1 MKKIAC
7 LFSLFFL
14 VITHSLPAF
23 ATEKNVNQKTK
34 VRQITGLVKTIN
46 TEEKTITLTKKIKK
60 QPVDTVVHVVEKT
73 KFKLEKENKAFS
85 DVKVGDKV
93 TVKFIEANG
102 KNVEKKIMIRTSVS
116 PTAKK

>member
-14 VITHSLPAF
+14 VVTHSLPAF
-23 ATEKNVNQKTK
+23 SAEKNMNKKTQ
-34 VRQITGLVKTIN
+34 VRQITGLVKTVN
-46 TEEKTITLTKKIKK
+46 TEEKTITVTKKIKK
-60 QPVDTVVHVVEKT
+60 QPVDTVLHINEKT
-73 KFKLEKENKAFS
+73 KFKLEKANKAFS

-93 TVKFIEANG
+93 TVKFFEADG
-102 KNVEKKIMIRTSVS
+102 KNVAKKIMIRTSVS